1 MMNNTNLYRRELK
14 EYRALNHVAEGRGVV
29 LFGSTFAKE
38 MPICELKQAFGIDR
52 NIYNRSFY
60 DLTVFDAAAVAD
72 ECVLPLEPSK
82 VLVNLGE
89 TDLIRG
95 LHSVTEITDACEA
108 LVKKLRSTLHC
119 EVVVVSVC
127 GSDDVRPAE
136 LNRRLEDMAKKC
148 GCAYADIASS
158 AAAEEPELD
167 AFAGLRCFM
176 LDRIGF
182 CDAIR
187 AGI

>member
-1 MMNNTNLYRRELK
+1 MMNNTDLYRRELK
-14 EYRALNHVAEGRGVV
+14 EYRALNRVAEGRGVV

-38 MPICELKQAFGIDR
+38 MPVCELKQAFGIDR

-60 DLTVFDAAAVAD
+60 DLSVFDAAAVAD

-89 TDLIRG
+89 TDLVRG
-95 LHSVTEITDACEA
+95 LHSITEITDA
-108 LVKKLRSTLHC
+108 C

-136 LNRRLEDMAKKC
+136 LNRRLEAMAKKC
-148 GCAYADIASS
+148 GCAYVDIASA